1 MDGIT
6 MNNSNRLF
14 HWSKSFNLDPIN
26 QDKNNTAS
34 LPTNMESSA
43 LLISHKS
50 MWGEVRWEKWE
61 EILILTDNTTILSLK
76 IRIIRKISRDIL
88 IKINLFC

>member
-50 MWGEVRWEKWE
+50 M
-61 EILILTDNTTILSLK
+61 
-76 IRIIRKISRDIL
+76 
-88 IKINLFC
+88 